1 MVTWYQLDFAALA
14 LIAIVGGGMGA
25 LRTFGGMMSD
35 SPTDGRTTQR
45 TGCAMIV
52 IATAVFIVAIYALR
66 HA

>member
-1 MVTWYQLDFAALA
+1 MLTWYELGFAVLA

-25 LRTFGGMMSD
+25 LQTFGGMMSD

-52 IATAVFIVAIYALR
+52 IAIVVFTVAIYALR